1 MQSIYN
7 IPYFCFYKNFR
18 LFLHHH
24 TCSKKMKCKI
34 KVLFISIALSFLLGQ
49 IANCNFYTSE
59 VRTLYSGTAI
69 AENTSF
75 SDCIPELEDTAFY
88 NEDSSSLANLARSHR
103 YLSKT
108 KRSNSYSSSKNGF
121 IFTKRNNYP
130 NYSKLYIESDK
141 RFPSGLTEAKQYL
154 ISLGKLII

>member
-1 MQSIYN
+1 
-7 IPYFCFYKNFR
+7 
-18 LFLHHH
+18 
-24 TCSKKMKCKI
+24 MKCKI
-34 KVLFISIALSFLLGQ
+34 KVLFISIALSFLFGQ
-49 IANCNFYTSE
+49 IANRNFYTSE
-59 VRTLYSGTAI
+59 AGTLSFGTI
-69 AENTSF
+69 AENISL
-75 SDCIPELEDTAFY
+75 SDCIPELNDKPFY

-108 KRSNSYSSSKNGF
+108 KKNNSYSSSKSGF

-154 ISLGKLII
+154 VSLGKLII